1 VTPGAHAAG
10 SREPTLS
17 VEEIGWWYI
26 EQRTGGA
33 VLARTTGLILIFC
46 ILIPAAVVAQAIDR
60 PAATVRLHK
69 LDVISV
75 RQLRT
80 QLEVLES
87 RTGQP
92 VPEKRRRS
100 ILDLLVGEKLFEQ
113 AAEQARVEVTAA
125 DVAERIDQLRQ
136 QESERLNLGRP
147 LTLTE
152 YQSLVSQTGLS
163 WSEYQEQL
171 RKALIQQRYVARVRG
186 DELRSVPLPTD
197 ADVLEFY
204 EANKTTV
211 FVQPDMVQFQ
221 HIYFDTRQLADAAA
235 RLVVRERAER
245 VHREL
250 QNGAD
255 FGAMV
260 REHSEDVGSRD
271 AGGTFGTYLR
281 RDDRATSQ
289 LLGQEF
295 FEAPFAMDVG
305 QISGVLRSNVGFHI
319 IEVTDKVGAKI
330 LGLDDPVNPLSRG
343 RVRDRIR
350 VLLANS
356 VQAQAYQNALLA
368 TLEELRD
375 GAEVRIFDANL
386 RW

>member
-1 VTPGAHAAG
+1 MV
-10 SREPTLS
+10 
-17 VEEIGWWYI
+17 
-26 EQRTGGA
+26 
-33 VLARTTGLILIFC
+33 ARTTALILILA
-46 ILIPAAVVAQAIDR
+46 ILAPAAVTAQAIDR

-69 LDVISV
+69 LDVVSV

-80 QLEVLES
+80 QLEVLEA

-92 VPEKRRRS
+92 VPEEQRSS

-113 AAEQARVEVTAA
+113 AAAEARIEVSAD

-152 YQSLVSQTGLS
+152 YQTLVSQTGLS
-163 WSEYQEQL
+163 WNEYQEQL

-197 ADVLEFY
+197 VDVLEFY

-211 FVQPDMVQFQ
+211 FVQPDMVQFK

-235 RLVVRERAER
+235 RLAVRERAER

-250 QNGAD
+250 LNGAQ

-260 REHSEDVGSRD
+260 REHSEDAGSRD

-289 LLGQEF
+289 LLGPEF
-295 FEAPFAMDVG
+295 FEAPFTMEVG
-305 QISGVLRSNVGFHI
+305 EISGVLRSNVGFHI
-319 IEVTDKVGAKI
+319 IQVTDKVAAKI
-330 LGLDDPVNPLSRG
+330 LGLDDPVNPLSNS

-356 VQAQAYQNALLA
+356 VQAQAYQDALLA
-368 TLEELRD
+368 TLEELR
-375 GAEVRIFDANL
+375 GQAEVRVFDANL

>member
-1 VTPGAHAAG
+1 MV
-10 SREPTLS
+10 
-17 VEEIGWWYI
+17 
-26 EQRTGGA
+26 
-33 VLARTTGLILIFC
+33 ARTTALTLILA
-46 ILIPAAVVAQAIDR
+46 ILVPAAVTAQAIDR

-69 LDVISV
+69 LDVVSV

-80 QLEVLES
+80 QLEVLEA

-92 VPEKRRRS
+92 VPEEQRTS

-113 AAEQARVEVTAA
+113 AAAQARIEVTAD

-163 WSEYQEQL
+163 WQEYQEQL

-211 FVQPDMVQFQ
+211 FVQPDMVQFK

-235 RLVVRERAER
+235 RLTVRERAER

-250 QNGAD
+250 QNGAQ

-260 REHSEDVGSRD
+260 REYSEDAGSRD

-289 LLGQEF
+289 LLGPEF
-295 FEAPFAMDVG
+295 FEAPFTMEVG
-305 QISGVLRSNVGFHI
+305 EISGVLRSNVGFHI
-319 IEVTDKVGAKI
+319 IHVTDKVAAKI
-330 LGLDDPVNPLSRG
+330 LGLDDPVNPLSNS

-356 VQAQAYQNALLA
+356 VQAQAYQDALLA
-368 TLEELRD
+368 TLEELR
-375 GAEVRIFDANL
+375 GQAEVRIFDANL

>member
-1 VTPGAHAAG
+1 MV
-10 SREPTLS
+10 
-17 VEEIGWWYI
+17 
-26 EQRTGGA
+26 
-33 VLARTTGLILIFC
+33 ARTTALTLILGV
-46 ILIPAAVVAQAIDR
+46 LVSTAAAAQAIDR

-80 QLEVLES
+80 QMEVLEARS
-87 RTGQP
+87 GQALP
-92 VPEKRRRS
+92 VEQRRS

-113 AAEQARVEVTAA
+113 AAEEARVEVTAA
-125 DVAERIDQLRQ
+125 EVTERIDQLRQ
-136 QESERLNLGRP
+136 QESARLNLGRP

-171 RKALIQQRYVARVRG
+171 RNALIQQRYVARVRG
-186 DELRSVPLPTD
+186 DELRSVALPTD

-211 FVQPDMVQFQ
+211 FVQPDMVQFK
-221 HIYFDTRQLADAAA
+221 HIYFDTRQLTEASA
-235 RLVVRERAER
+235 RLAARERAER
-245 VHREL
+245 IHREL
-250 QNGAD
+250 LNGAD

-260 REHSEDVGSRD
+260 REHSEDAGSRD

-281 RDDRATSQ
+281 RDDRATAE
-289 LLGQEF
+289 LLGEEF
-295 FEAPFAMDVG
+295 FEAPFALEVG
-305 QISGVLRSNVGFHI
+305 EISGVLRSNVGFHVI
-319 IEVTDKVGAKI
+319 QVTDKVAAKI
-330 LGLDDPVNPLSRG
+330 LGLDDPVNPLSNN

-350 VLLANS
+350 VLLANN

-368 TLEELRD
+368 TLEELRER
-375 GAEVRIFDANL
+375 AEVRVFDANL

>member
-1 VTPGAHAAG
+1 MV
-10 SREPTLS
+10 
-17 VEEIGWWYI
+17 
-26 EQRTGGA
+26 
-33 VLARTTGLILIFC
+33 ARTTALILI
-46 ILIPAAVVAQAIDR
+46 LAVLVPAAVAAQAIDR
-60 PAATVRLHK
+60 PAATVRLHR
-69 LDVISV
+69 LDVVSV

-80 QLEVLES
+80 QLEVLEA

-92 VPEKRRRS
+92 VPEQQRTS

-113 AAEQARVEVTAA
+113 AAAEARIEVTAD
-125 DVAERIDQLRQ
+125 DVAERIDQLRE

-211 FVQPDMVQFQ
+211 FVQSDTVCFE
-221 HIYFDTRQLADAAA
+221 HIYFDTRDLADAAA
-235 RLVVRERAER
+235 RLAVRERAEAVR
-245 VHREL
+245 REL
-250 QNGAD
+250 ENGAD

-260 REHSEDVGSRD
+260 RAHSEDAGSRA
-271 AGGTFGTYLR
+271 AGGTCLP
-281 RDDRATSQ
+281 RDRDQ
-289 LLGQEF
+289 GL
-295 FEAPFAMDVG
+295 FEDLYTMKIG
-305 QISGVLRSNVGFHI
+305 EISGVLRSDDGFLI
-319 IEVTDKVGAKI
+319 VQVTHKVGARI
-330 LGLDDPVNPLSRG
+330 LGLDDPVNPLSNS
-343 RVRDRIR
+343 RVRDSIR
-350 VLLANS
+350 VLLANN
-356 VQAQAYQNALLA
+356 VQAQAYQEALLA
-368 TLEELRD
+368 TLEELR
-375 GAEVRIFDANL
+375 GQAEVRVFDANL

>member
-1 VTPGAHAAG
+1 MV
-10 SREPTLS
+10 
-17 VEEIGWWYI
+17 
-26 EQRTGGA
+26 
-33 VLARTTGLILIFC
+33 ARTTALTLILA
-46 ILIPAAVVAQAIDR
+46 ILVPAAVAAQAIDR

-69 LDVISV
+69 LDVVSV

-80 QLEVLES
+80 QLEVLEA

-92 VPEKRRRS
+92 VPEEQRRS

-113 AAEQARVEVTAA
+113 AAAEARIEVTAD

-163 WSEYQEQL
+163 WKEYQEQL

-197 ADVLEFY
+197 VDVLEFY

-211 FVQPDMVQFQ
+211 FVQPDMVQFK

-235 RLVVRERAER
+235 RLAVRERAER

-250 QNGAD
+250 QNGAQ

-260 REHSEDVGSRD
+260 REHSEDAGSRD

-289 LLGQEF
+289 LLGPEF
-295 FEAPFAMDVG
+295 FEAPFTMEVG
-305 QISGVLRSNVGFHI
+305 EISGVLRSNVGFHI
-319 IEVTDKVGAKI
+319 IQVTDKVAAKI
-330 LGLDDPVNPLSRG
+330 LGLDDPVNPLSNS
-343 RVRDRIR
+343 RVRDRIQ

-356 VQAQAYQNALLA
+356 VQAQAYQDALLA
-368 TLEELRD
+368 TLEELR
-375 GAEVRIFDANL
+375 GQAEVRIFDANL

>member
-1 VTPGAHAAG
+1 MV
-10 SREPTLS
+10 
-17 VEEIGWWYI
+17 
-26 EQRTGGA
+26 
-33 VLARTTGLILIFC
+33 ARTTALTLILAV
-46 ILIPAAVVAQAIDR
+46 LVPAAVAAQRIAA
-60 PAATVRLHK
+60 PAATVRLHTT
-69 LDVISV
+69 DVITV

-80 QLEVLES
+80 QLEMLEA

-92 VPEKRRRS
+92 VPEEQRSS

-113 AAEQARVEVTAA
+113 AAAQARIEVTAD
-125 DVAERIDQLRQ
+125 DVAERIDQLRE
-136 QESERLNLGRP
+136 QESERRDLGRP

-163 WSEYQEQL
+163 WSDYQEQL

-211 FVQPDMVQFQ
+211 FVQPDMVLFK
-221 HIYFDTRQLADAAA
+221 HIYFDTRQIADAAA
-235 RLVVRERAER
+235 RLAVRERAEQ

-250 QNGAD
+250 QNGAQ

-260 REHSEDVGSRD
+260 REHSEDAGSRD

-289 LLGQEF
+289 LLGPEF
-295 FEAPFAMDVG
+295 FEAPFTMEVG
-305 QISGVLRSNVGFHI
+305 GISGVLRSNVGFHI
-319 IEVTDKVGAKI
+319 IQVTDKVGAKI
-330 LGLDDPVNPLSRG
+330 LELDDPVNPLSNS

-350 VLLANS
+350 VLLANN
-356 VQAQAYQNALLA
+356 VQAQAYQDALLA
-368 TLEELRD
+368 TLEELR
-375 GAEVRIFDANL
+375 GQAEVRVFDANL

>member
-1 VTPGAHAAG
+1 MV
-10 SREPTLS
+10 
-17 VEEIGWWYI
+17 
-26 EQRTGGA
+26 
-33 VLARTTGLILIFC
+33 ARTTALTLILA
-46 ILIPAAVVAQAIDR
+46 ILAPAAVMAQAIDR

-69 LDVISV
+69 LDVVSV

-80 QLEVLES
+80 QLEVLEA

-92 VPEKRRRS
+92 VPEQQRTS

-113 AAEQARVEVTAA
+113 AAAEARIEVTAD

-136 QESERLNLGRP
+136 QESWRLNLGRP

-163 WSEYQEQL
+163 WQEYQEQL

-211 FVQPDMVQFQ
+211 FVQPDMVQFK

-235 RLVVRERAER
+235 RLAVRERAER

-250 QNGAD
+250 QNGAG

-260 REHSEDVGSRD
+260 SEYSEDAGSRD

-289 LLGQEF
+289 LLGPEF
-295 FEAPFAMDVG
+295 FEAPFTMDVG
-305 QISGVLRSNVGFHI
+305 EISGVLRSNVGFHI
-319 IEVTDKVGAKI
+319 IQVTDRVDAKI
-330 LGLDDPVNPLSRG
+330 LGLDDPVNPLSNS

-356 VQAQAYQNALLA
+356 VQAQAYQDALLA
-368 TLEELRD
+368 TLEELR
-375 GAEVRIFDANL
+375 GQAEVRVFDANL

>member
-1 VTPGAHAAG
+1 MV
-10 SREPTLS
+10 
-17 VEEIGWWYI
+17 
-26 EQRTGGA
+26 
-33 VLARTTGLILIFC
+33 ARTTALILI
-46 ILIPAAVVAQAIDR
+46 LAVLVPAAVTAQAIDR

-69 LDVISV
+69 LDVVSV

-80 QLEVLES
+80 QLEVLEA

-92 VPEKRRRS
+92 VPEEQRTS

-113 AAEQARVEVTAA
+113 AAAQARIEVTAD

-163 WSEYQEQL
+163 WMEYQEQL

-197 ADVLEFY
+197 VDVLEFY

-211 FVQPDMVQFQ
+211 FVQPDMVQFK

-235 RLVVRERAER
+235 RLTVRERAER
-245 VHREL
+245 VRREL
-250 QNGAD
+250 ENGAQ

-260 REHSEDVGSRD
+260 REYSEDAGSRD

-289 LLGQEF
+289 LLGPEF
-295 FEAPFAMDVG
+295 FEAPFTMEVG
-305 QISGVLRSNVGFHI
+305 EVSGVLRSNVGFHI
-319 IEVTDKVGAKI
+319 IQVTDQVDAKI
-330 LGLDDPVNPLSRG
+330 LGLDDPVNPLSNS

-356 VQAQAYQNALLA
+356 VQAQAYQDALLA
-368 TLEELRD
+368 TLEELR
-375 GAEVRIFDANL
+375 GQAEVRIFDANL

>member
-1 VTPGAHAAG
+1 MVA
-10 SREPTLS
+10 
-17 VEEIGWWYI
+17 
-26 EQRTGGA
+26 RTTAFILILA
-33 VLARTTGLILIFC
+33 VLA
-46 ILIPAAVVAQAIDR
+46 PVVVAAQAIDR

-80 QLEVLES
+80 QLEVLEA

-92 VPEKRRRS
+92 VPVEQRRS
-100 ILDLLVGEKLFEQ
+100 ILDLLVGEKLFDQ
-113 AAEQARVEVTAA
+113 AAAEVRIEVTAA
-125 DVAERIDQLRQ
+125 DLEERIDQLRQ

-211 FVQPDMVQFQ
+211 FVQPDMVQFK

-356 VQAQAYQNALLA
+356 VQAQAYQDALLA
-368 TLEELRD
+368 TFEELREQ
-375 GAEVRIFDANL
+375 AEVRVFEANL